1 MNYSLLAGVFLE
13 GLLSF
18 LSPCVLPL
26 LPLYLSYL
34 AGDGKRT
41 DEQGNVQYDPVK
53 TSVSAL
59 FFIGGIALTFI
70 LLGFSVSLV
79 SKYIS
84 SYSEVISL
92 IGGTVLIIFGLHQT
106 GLIHIDILEKEFKIK
121 ADLHLEKMNYLKAF
135 LLGFVFSLG
144 WSPCIGPMLANAI
157 LLAATSS
164 QGYLYILS
172 YALGLIIP
180 FLIAG
185 LFTSAFLNWLKEKKG
200 LLRKVLIL
208 AGIVMICFGCYMI
221 HNASKTIT
229 ALKEI
234 EPAVNEEEDDT
245 VDDIENYLISYEFKD
260 QDGNPVRLSD
270 FKGKYLFLNFSATWC
285 TYCKEEIPVY
295 KEFSNNEDVVCLYV
309 MSPLNEDSD
318 TAIDAYLKE
327 NEIALQTIIDEKG
340 ILFYYLRISGYP
352 TVYVLDPDS
361 HFSVYVAGALS
372 ADGFSNMLEY
382 AKEHYKE

>member
-1 MNYSLLAGVFLE
+1 MNYSLLSGVFLE

-34 AGDGKRT
+34 AGDGKKT
-41 DEQGNVQYDPVK
+41 DEEGNVYYDPVK
-53 TSVSAL
+53 TSISAL
-59 FFIGGIALTFI
+59 FFIGGIALTFV
-70 LLGFSVSLV
+70 LLGFSVGFI
-79 SKYIS
+79 SKYIND
-84 SYSEVISL
+84 YSEVISL

-106 GLIHIDILEKEFKIK
+106 GLIHIDILEKEIKLK

-164 QGYLYILS
+164 EGYLYIVS
-172 YALGLIIP
+172 YALGLIVP
-180 FLIAG
+180 FIVAG
-185 LFTSAFLNWLKEKKG
+185 MFTSAFLNWMKKKKDLFHWVLK
-200 LLRKVLIL
+200 I
-208 AGIVMICFGCYMI
+208 AGIVVICFGCYMI
-221 HNASKTIT
+221 YNASKTIT

-234 EPAVNEEEDDT
+234 EPADSQEENIS
-245 VDDIENYLISYEFKD
+245 DIETYLTDYEFRD
-260 QDGNPVRLSD
+260 QNGNAVKLSD
-270 FKGKYLFLNFSATWC
+270 YKGKYLFLNFSATWC
-285 TYCKEEIPVY
+285 TYCREEIPVY
-295 KEFSNNEDVVCLYV
+295 REFSKNEDVVCLYV
-309 MSPLNEDSD
+309 MSPLNEDND
-318 TAIDAYLKE
+318 EAIGKYLKE

-340 ILFYYLRISGYP
+340 ILFYYLNITGYP

-361 HFSVYVAGALS
+361 RFSVYVPGALS

-382 AKEHYKE
+382 AKQHYDE

>member
-41 DEQGNVQYDPVK
+41 DEEGNVRYDPVK

-59 FFIGGIALTFI
+59 FFIGGISLTFI
-70 LLGFSVSLV
+70 LLGFSVDLISR
-79 SKYIS
+79 YIS

-106 GLIHIDILEKEFKIK
+106 GLIHIDILEKELKIK

-157 LLAATSS
+157 LLAATSPE
-164 QGYLYILS
+164 GYLYILF

-185 LFTSAFLNWLKEKKG
+185 LFTSAFLNWLKEKKD
-200 LLRKVLIL
+200 LFSWVLKI

-221 HNASKTIT
+221 YNASKTIT

-234 EPAVNEEEDDT
+234 EPVSEQEENIE
-245 VDDIENYLISYEFKD
+245 DIETYLTDYEFKD
-260 QDGNPVRLSD
+260 QNGNTVKLSD
-270 FKGKYLFLNFSATWC
+270 YKGKYLFLNFSATWC

-295 KEFSNNEDVVCLYV
+295 KEFSQSDEVVCLYV
-309 MSPLNEDSD
+309 MSPLNEDND
-318 TAIDAYLKE
+318 TAIDTYLKE

-340 ILFYYLRISGYP
+340 ILFYYLQISGYP
-352 TVYVLDPDS
+352 TVYVLDPES

-372 ADGFSNMLEY
+372 KEGFGSMLEY
-382 AKEHYKE
+382 AKQHYEE

>member
-41 DEQGNVQYDPVK
+41 DEEGNVRYDPVK

-59 FFIGGIALTFI
+59 FFIGGISLTFI
-70 LLGFSVSLV
+70 LLGFSVDLISR
-79 SKYIS
+79 YIS

-106 GLIHIDILEKEFKIK
+106 GLIHIDILEKELKIK

-157 LLAATSS
+157 LLAATSPE
-164 QGYLYILS
+164 GYLYILF

-185 LFTSAFLNWLKEKKG
+185 LFTSAFLNWLKEKKD
-200 LLRKVLIL
+200 LFSWVLKI

-221 HNASKTIT
+221 YNASKTIT

-234 EPAVNEEEDDT
+234 EPVSEQEENI
-245 VDDIENYLISYEFKD
+245 DDIETYLTDYEFKD
-260 QDGNPVRLSD
+260 QNGNTVKLSD
-270 FKGKYLFLNFSATWC
+270 YKGKYLFLNFSATWC

-295 KEFSNNEDVVCLYV
+295 KEFSQSDEVVCLYV
-309 MSPLNEDSD
+309 MSPLNEDND
-318 TAIDAYLKE
+318 TAIDTYLKE

-340 ILFYYLRISGYP
+340 ILFYYLQISGYP
-352 TVYVLDPDS
+352 TVYVLDPES

-372 ADGFSNMLEY
+372 KEGFGSMLEY
-382 AKEHYKE
+382 AKQHYEE

>member
-34 AGDGKRT
+34 AGDGKKT
-41 DEQGNVQYDPVK
+41 DEEGNVRYDPVK

-59 FFIGGIALTFI
+59 FFIGGIALTFA
-70 LLGFSVSLV
+70 LLSFSVGFI

-84 SYSEVISL
+84 SYSEIISL
-92 IGGTVLIIFGLHQT
+92 IGGTILIIFGLHQT
-106 GLIHIDILEKEFKIK
+106 GLIHIDILEKELKIK
-121 ADLHLEKMNYLKAF
+121 ADLHLEKMNVFKAF

-157 LLAATSS
+157 LLATTSS

-180 FLIAG
+180 FLVAG
-185 LFTSAFLNWLKEKKG
+185 LFTSAFLNWLNRKKD
-200 LLRKVLIL
+200 LFRWVLKI
-208 AGIVMICFGCYMI
+208 AGIIMICFGCYMI
-221 HNASKTIT
+221 YNASKTIT

-234 EPAVNEEEDDT
+234 EPLNSQEEN
-245 VDDIENYLISYEFKD
+245 VDDIETYLTNYEFKD
-260 QDGNPVRLSD
+260 QNGKTVKLIDY
-270 FKGKYLFLNFSATWC
+270 KGKYLFLNFSATWC
-285 TYCKEEIPVY
+285 TYCQEEIPVY
-295 KEFSNNEDVVCLYV
+295 KEFSKNEDVVCLYV
-309 MSPLNEDSD
+309 MSPLNEDTD
-318 TAIDAYLKE
+318 NAIDNYLKE
-327 NEIALQTIIDEKG
+327 NEIALQTIIDENG
-340 ILFYYLRISGYP
+340 ILFYCLNITGYP

-361 HFSVYVAGALS
+361 HFSVYVAGALTE
-372 ADGFSNMLEY
+372 DGFNNMLKY
-382 AKEHYKE
+382 AKQHYEE

>member
-34 AGDGKRT
+34 AGDGKKT
-41 DEQGNVQYDPVK
+41 DEEGNVHYDPVK

-59 FFIGGIALTFI
+59 FFIGGIALTFV
-70 LLGFSVSLV
+70 LLSFSVGFI

-84 SYSEVISL
+84 SYSEIISL
-92 IGGTVLIIFGLHQT
+92 IGGTILIVFGLHQT

-121 ADLHLEKMNYLKAF
+121 ANLHLEKMNVFKAF

-164 QGYLYILS
+164 EGYLYIFS

-180 FLIAG
+180 FLTAG
-185 LFTSAFLNWLKEKKG
+185 LFTSAFLNWLKKKKD
-200 LLRKVLIL
+200 LFKWVLKI

-221 HNASKTIT
+221 YNASKTIM

-234 EPAVNEEEDDT
+234 EPVSNQEESIN
-245 VDDIENYLISYEFKD
+245 DIESYLTNYEFKD
-260 QDGNPVRLSD
+260 QNGNTVKLID
-270 FKGKYLFLNFSATWC
+270 YKGKYLFLNFSATWC
-285 TYCKEEIPVY
+285 TYCQEEIPVY
-295 KEFSNNEDVVCLYV
+295 KEFSKNEDAVCLYV
-309 MSPLNEDSD
+309 MSPLNEDTD
-318 TAIDAYLKE
+318 NAIDKYLKE
-327 NEIALQTIIDEKG
+327 NEIALQTIIDENG
-340 ILFYYLRISGYP
+340 LLLYYLNIQAYP
-352 TVYVLDPDS
+352 TVFVLDPDS
-361 HFSVYVAGALS
+361 HFSAYFAGALS
-372 ADGFSNMLEY
+372 EDGFISMLEY
-382 AKEHYKE
+382 AKQHYEE

>member
-1 MNYSLLAGVFLE
+1 MNYSLLSGVFLE

-34 AGDGKRT
+34 AGDGKKT
-41 DEQGNVQYDPVK
+41 DEEGNVYYDPVK
-53 TSVSAL
+53 TSISAL
-59 FFIGGIALTFI
+59 FFIGGIALTFV
-70 LLGFSVSLV
+70 LLGFSVGFI
-79 SKYIS
+79 SKYIGG
-84 SYSEVISL
+84 YSEVISL

-106 GLIHIDILEKEFKIK
+106 GLIHIDILEKELKLK

-164 QGYLYILS
+164 EGYLYIVS
-172 YALGLIIP
+172 YALGLIVP
-180 FLIAG
+180 FIVAG
-185 LFTSAFLNWLKEKKG
+185 MFTSAFLNWMKKKKDLFRWVLK
-200 LLRKVLIL
+200 I
-208 AGIVMICFGCYMI
+208 AGIVVICFGCYMI
-221 HNASKTIT
+221 YNASKTIT

-234 EPAVNEEEDDT
+234 EPAGSQEENIS
-245 VDDIENYLISYEFKD
+245 DIETYLTDYEFRD
-260 QDGNPVRLSD
+260 QNGNAVKLSD
-270 FKGKYLFLNFSATWC
+270 YKGKYLFLNFSATWC
-285 TYCKEEIPVY
+285 TYCREEIPVY
-295 KEFSNNEDVVCLYV
+295 REFSKNEDVVCLYV
-309 MSPLNEDSD
+309 MSPLNEDND
-318 TAIDAYLKE
+318 EAIGNYLKE

-340 ILFYYLRISGYP
+340 ILFYYLNITGYP

-361 HFSVYVAGALS
+361 HFSVYVPGALS

-382 AKEHYKE
+382 AKQHYEE

>member
-1 MNYSLLAGVFLE
+1 MNYSLLSGVFLE

-34 AGDGKRT
+34 AGDGKKT
-41 DEQGNVQYDPVK
+41 DEEGNVYYDPVK
-53 TSVSAL
+53 TSISAL
-59 FFIGGIALTFI
+59 FFIGGIALTFV
-70 LLGFSVSLV
+70 LLGFSVGFI

-84 SYSEVISL
+84 GYSEVISL
-92 IGGTVLIIFGLHQT
+92 IGGTVLIFFGLHQT
-106 GLIHIDILEKEFKIK
+106 GLIHIDILEKELKLK

-164 QGYLYILS
+164 EGYLYIVS
-172 YALGLIIP
+172 YALGLIVP
-180 FLIAG
+180 FIVAG
-185 LFTSAFLNWLKEKKG
+185 MFTSAFLNWMKKKKDLFRWVLK
-200 LLRKVLIL
+200 I
-208 AGIVMICFGCYMI
+208 AGIVVICFGCYMI
-221 HNASKTIT
+221 YNASKTIT

-234 EPAVNEEEDDT
+234 DPADSQEENIS
-245 VDDIENYLISYEFKD
+245 DIETYLTDYEFRD
-260 QDGNPVRLSD
+260 QNGNAVKLSD
-270 FKGKYLFLNFSATWC
+270 YKGKYLFLNFSATWC
-285 TYCKEEIPVY
+285 TYCREEIPVY
-295 KEFSNNEDVVCLYV
+295 REFSKNEDVVCLYV
-309 MSPLNEDSD
+309 MSPLNEDND
-318 TAIDAYLKE
+318 EAIGKYLKE

-340 ILFYYLRISGYP
+340 ILFYYLNITGYP

-361 HFSVYVAGALS
+361 HFSVYVPGALS

-382 AKEHYKE
+382 AKQHYEE

>member
-34 AGDGKRT
+34 AGDGKKT
-41 DEQGNVQYDPVK
+41 NEEGNVWYDPVK

-59 FFIGGIALTFI
+59 FFISGIALTFV
-70 LLGFSVSLV
+70 LLGFSIEFISD
-79 SKYIS
+79 YIG

-92 IGGTVLIIFGLHQT
+92 VGGTVLIFFGLHQT

-157 LLAATSS
+157 LLAASS
-164 QGYLYILS
+164 SEGYLYILF

-180 FLIAG
+180 FLAAG
-185 LFTSAFLNWLKEKKG
+185 VFTSAFLNWLKEKKNIF
-200 LLRKVLIL
+200 RKVLIL
-208 AGIVMICFGCYMI
+208 SGIVMICFGSYMI
-221 HNASKTIT
+221 YRASRTIV
-229 ALKEI
+229 ALKNI
-234 EPAVNEEEDDT
+234 EPVSVNDENEST
-245 VDDIENYLISYEFKD
+245 DDIEAYLTSYEFKD
-260 QDGNPVRLSD
+260 QDGNTVRLSD
-270 FKGKYLFLNFSATWC
+270 YQGKYLFLNFSATWC
-285 TYCKEEIPVY
+285 TYCKEEIPIY
-295 KEFSNNEDVVCLYV
+295 KEFSENEDVICLYV

-318 TAIDAYLKE
+318 TAIETYLKE
-327 NEIALQTIIDEKG
+327 NKIVLPTIIDEDG
-340 ILFYYLRISGYP
+340 ILFYYLRITGYP
-352 TVYVLDPDS
+352 TVYVLDPDTR
-361 HFSVYVAGALS
+361 FSVYAAGALS
-372 ADGFSNMLEY
+372 MDGFSSLLDY
-382 AKEHYKE
+382 AKEHYEK